1 VTKRTQET
9 VIELL

>member
-1 VTKRTQET
+1 